1 MDNRYS
7 EMDTFLKELMKS
19 AMDGEKIGYREVYDK
34 LKTFGMSKEDYTI
47 TEEDIESSTMD
58 DTKIGDDKW
67 FAKMG
72 IISACRRNNSRC
84 VSWFPEDIKEGMID
98 EDTSQ
103 PPIPSTKYS
112 SRDIEVPYFRHFLHR
127 GFIKYS
133 YEFIRKNEGKYPIK
147 LYIPI
152 GKKDSLNF
160 IMNLIYFVE
169 DSDIWHQS
177 KLASDIRTD
186 DMVIRVYTKEDAKK
200 IIDFVNENKGQTLL
214 ETNPFLMRDGKVGL
228 AVDGK
233 QSFNRVTSFLIAEYI
248 EECKIDGKQEESGL
262 EDFRNYLQE
271 RYNKIYEKQENI
283 DTILKYPRR
292 NSKERQILDM
302 KVIMETLLMS
312 TAPEKD
318 ANDFLQYCNSIYGIE
333 KDEQV
338 QTAIKQMRILA
349 IQQSGSSKNENSKEG
364 FIGFPQLPKDSTIAI
379 DESREYKER
388 YAKFEEEQRIQRE
401 KAAEEYRKKEM
412 IRMEIEKQKA
422 AEAKRK
428 QEEERIEKLKQEEER
443 IERLKQEEERKKAAE
458 EAHKK
463 ELERRRNDPEFQK
476 RFQYFKELRDLA
488 TEKGDT
494 VMKNNLNKLLRVVG
508 AENKEDQDKQTG
520 DDER

>member
-1 MDNRYS
+1 MDNRYN

-19 AMDGEKIGYREVYDK
+19 AIDGEKIEYREVYDK
-34 LKTFGMSKEDYTI
+34 LETFGMSKEDYTI
-47 TEEDIESSTMD
+47 TEEDIESSTMN
-58 DTKIGDDKW
+58 DTQIGDNKW

-72 IISACRRNNSRC
+72 IISACRRNNARC

-103 PPIPSTKYS
+103 PPTPSTKYS

-127 GFIKYS
+127 GIIKYS
-133 YEFIRKNEGKYPIK
+133 YEFTRKNGGKYPIK

-160 IMNLIYFVE
+160 IMNLIYLIE

-186 DMVIRVYTKEDAKK
+186 DMVIRVYTKEDARK

-248 EECKIDGKQEESGL
+248 EECKKNGKQEKSGL

-302 KVIMETLLMS
+302 KVIMEALLMS
-312 TAPEKD
+312 TDPEKD

-338 QTAIKQMRILA
+338 QTAIKQMI
-349 IQQSGSSKNENSKEG
+349 SSKNGNSKEG

-379 DESREYKER
+379 NESREYKER
-388 YAKFEEEQRIQRE
+388 YAILEEERRIQRE
-401 KAAEEYRKKEM
+401 KEAEEYRKSEAIRIEQEKVKE
-412 IRMEIEKQKA
+412 
-422 AEAKRK
+422 AEEKRK
-428 QEEERIEKLKQEEER
+428 REEEIRTRIAKEVER
-443 IERLKQEEERKKAAE
+443 RKIAE

-463 ELERRRNDPEFQK
+463 ELERRRNNPEFQK

-488 TEKGDT
+488 DEKGDT
-494 VMKNNLNKLLRVVG
+494 VMKNNLNRLLRVVG
-508 AENKEDQDKQTG
+508 VENKEDQDKQTG

>member
-1 MDNRYS
+1 MENRYN
-7 EMDTFLKELMKS
+7 EMDTFLKEIMKS
-19 AMDGEKIGYREVYDK
+19 AMDGEKIGDREVYDK

-47 TEEDIESSTMD
+47 TEEDIESSTMN
-58 DTKIGDDKW
+58 DTQIGDDKW

-72 IISACRRNNSRC
+72 IITACRRNNTRC

-127 GFIKYS
+127 GIIKYS
-133 YEFIRKNEGKYPIK
+133 YEFTRKNGGKYPIK

-152 GKKDSLNF
+152 GKKDSLDF
-160 IMNLIYFVE
+160 IMNLIYFIE
-169 DSDIWHQS
+169 DSEIWHQS

-186 DMVIRVYTKEDAKK
+186 DMVIRVYTKEDARK

-233 QSFNRVTSFLIAEYI
+233 QSFNHSTSYLIADYI
-248 EECKIDGKQEESGL
+248 DECKNNGKQEKSGV

-271 RYNKIYEKQENI
+271 RYNKIYKKGDDI
-283 DTILKYPRR
+283 DSILNYSHRAS
-292 NSKERQILDM
+292 NERQILDM
-302 KVIMETLLMS
+302 KVIMEALLMS
-312 TAPEKD
+312 TDPEKD

-333 KDEQV
+333 KNEQV
-338 QTAIKQMRILA
+338 QTAIKQMI
-349 IQQSGSSKNENSKEG
+349 SSKNGNSKEG
-364 FIGFPQLPKDSTIAI
+364 FIEFPQLPKDSTIAI
-379 DESREYKER
+379 DENREYKER
-388 YAKFEEEQRIQRE
+388 YAMLQEERRIQRE
-401 KAAEEYRKKEM
+401 KAAEEYRKSEAIRIEQEKAKE
-412 IRMEIEKQKA
+412 
-422 AEAKRK
+422 AEEKRK
-428 QEEERIEKLKQEEER
+428 REEER
-443 IERLKQEEERKKAAE
+443 IERLKQEKERKKAAE

-463 ELERRRNDPEFQK
+463 ELERRRNDPEFQN

-488 TEKGDT
+488 TEKGDN
-494 VMKNNLNKLLRVVG
+494 VMKNNINKLLRVVG
-508 AENKEDQDKQTG
+508 AENEEDQDKQTG

>member
-1 MDNRYS
+1 MENRYN

-19 AMDGEKIGYREVYDK
+19 AMDGEKIGDREVYDK

-47 TEEDIESSTMD
+47 TEEDIESSTMN

-72 IISACRRNNSRC
+72 IISACRRNNTRC
-84 VSWFPEDIKEGMID
+84 VSWLPEDIKEGMID
-98 EDTSQ
+98 EDISQ

-112 SRDIEVPYFRHFLHR
+112 SGDIEVPYFRHFLHR
-127 GFIKYS
+127 GFIEYS
-133 YEFIRKNEGKYPIK
+133 YEFTRKNGGKYPIK

-160 IMNLIYFVE
+160 IMNLIYFIE

-186 DMVIRVYTKEDAKK
+186 DMVIRVYTKEDARK

-248 EECKIDGKQEESGL
+248 EECKKNGKQEESGL

-302 KVIMETLLMS
+302 KVIMEALLMS
-312 TAPEKD
+312 TDPEKD

-338 QTAIKQMRILA
+338 QTAIKQMI
-349 IQQSGSSKNENSKEG
+349 SSKNGNSKEG

-379 DESREYKER
+379 NESREYKER
-388 YAKFEEEQRIQRE
+388 YAILEEERRIQRE
-401 KAAEEYRKKEM
+401 KEAEEYRKSEA
-412 IRMEIEKQKA
+412 IRIEQEKA
-422 AEAKRK
+422 KEAKKKRK
-428 QEEERIEKLKQEEER
+428 REEEIRTRIAKEVER
-443 IERLKQEEERKKAAE
+443 RKIAE

-463 ELERRRNDPEFQK
+463 ELERRRNNPEFQK
-476 RFQYFKELRDLA
+476 RFQYFKGLRDLA
-488 TEKGDT
+488 DEKGDT
-494 VMKNNLNKLLRVVG
+494 VMKNNLNRLLRVVG
-508 AENKEDQDKQTG
+508 VENKEDQDKQTG

>member
-1 MDNRYS
+1 MENRYN

-19 AMDGEKIGYREVYDK
+19 AMDGEKINDIEVYDR
-34 LKTFGMSKEDYTI
+34 LKKYGMNKEDYTI
-47 TEEDIESSTMD
+47 TEEDIESSTMV

-72 IISACRRNNSRC
+72 IIAACRRNNSRC
-84 VSWFPEDIKEGMID
+84 VSWLPEDAKKGIKE
-98 EDTSQ
+98 DTRQ
-103 PPIPSTKYS
+103 PLIPSTQYF

-127 GFIKYS
+127 GFTEY
-133 YEFIRKNEGKYPIK
+133 YNEFTGKKEGKFPIK

-152 GKKDSLNF
+152 GKKDSLDF
-160 IMNLIYFVE
+160 IMNLIYFIE
-169 DSDIWHQS
+169 DSEIWHQS

-186 DMVIRVYTKEDAKK
+186 DMVIRVYTKEDARK

-233 QSFNRVTSFLIAEYI
+233 QSFNHSTSYLIADYI
-248 EECKIDGKQEESGL
+248 DECKNNGKQEKSGV

-271 RYNKIYEKQENI
+271 RYNKIYKKGEDI
-283 DTILKYPRR
+283 DSILNYSHRAS
-292 NSKERQILDM
+292 NERQILDM
-302 KVIMETLLMS
+302 KVIMEALLMS
-312 TAPEKD
+312 TDPEKD

-338 QTAIKQMRILA
+338 QTAIQQMRDIA
-349 IQQSGSSKNENSKEG
+349 IQQMGSSKDESLKEG

-379 DESREYKER
+379 DENREYKER
-388 YAKFEEEQRIQRE
+388 YAILEEERRIQRE
-401 KAAEEYRKKEM
+401 KEAEEYRKSEAIRIEQEKAKE
-412 IRMEIEKQKA
+412 
-422 AEAKRK
+422 AEEKRK
-428 QEEERIEKLKQEEER
+428 REEER
-443 IERLKQEEERKKAAE
+443 IERLKQEKERKKAAE

-494 VMKNNLNKLLRVVG
+494 VMKNNLNRLLKVVG
-508 AENKEDQDKQTG
+508 AENEEDQDKQKG